1 MAGERVGVRGDAKH
15 DISLEVAKYKVIAV
29 EFLLKNSSKEIM
41 GHTLIKKIAMKV
53 KPVLDCVLDLD

>member
-1 MAGERVGVRGDAKH
+1 MGVRGDAKH
-15 DISLEVAKYKVIAV
+15 DIALEVAKYKVIAV

-53 KPVLDCVLDLD
+53 KPELDCVLDFR